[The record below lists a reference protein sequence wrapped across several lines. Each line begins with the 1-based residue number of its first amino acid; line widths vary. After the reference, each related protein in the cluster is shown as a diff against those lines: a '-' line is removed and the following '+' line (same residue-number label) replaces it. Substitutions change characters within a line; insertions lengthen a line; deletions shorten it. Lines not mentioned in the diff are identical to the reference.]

1 MIALCLALWA
11 VLMLLY
17 GYDHAAAITAVIA
30 MLCAA
35 VGKLGPSK

>member
-1 MIALCLALWA
+1 MISLCLAFWA

-30 MLCAA
+30 MLSAV
-35 VGKLGPSK
+35 VGKLDRSK